1 MKVANKKNFI
11 SFNGGLKNIEKI
23 NNQIA
28 DLYKE
33 IKALNLKLNKKED
46 EIKDIITEKDNIIE
60 EIENKLIMQENI
72 IKNNKNEITKLN
84 KIIEEIDNKYN
95 YEINDKENNL
105 IMPENL
111 INNNKNRIT
120 NLNKRT
126 EEINNKL
133 ITEINDKENKIII
146 QENIIKNNNNEII
159 KLNKRIEEIDN
170 KFKSEINDKENKIII
185 QENIIKNNKNEIA
198 KLNKRIEEID
208 NKFKSEINDKEK
220 KINKNKEEMKNIN
233 NNLLKEIENK
243 YKELNKISSDLNDK
257 LSNNYKS
264 EKYLY
269 KNILSEKEKIESSEN
284 GFILFGLS
292 GVGKTTLLNALF
304 GKEVGKVGR
313 SAVVITEESKAYN
326 YTLKNRK
333 NITIIDTPGIVC
345 NDPYLDENKLHT
357 ENELKEFINKEK
369 IKIKGLLFLV
379 DFQKE
384 LFDSTEQEALLTLN
398 QMFPFKAFWNYIL
411 IIFTHYFT
419 MPYMTEEKKEEELR
433 NRDKNNQEI
442 FNKLMD
448 RIKNVSDKIDYNQI
462 KKKYFNCCWPIKNE
476 RMTKNNDKARNELE
490 EELEKFTNMNPL
502 L

>member
-1 MKVANKKNFI
+1 MKVAYKKNFI

-133 ITEINDKENKIII
+133 IT
-146 QENIIKNNNNEII
+146 
-159 KLNKRIEEIDN
+159 
-170 KFKSEINDKENKIII
+170 EINDKENKIII

-326 YTLKNRK
+326 YTLKNGK

-476 RMTKNNDKARNELE
+476 RMSKNNDKARNELE